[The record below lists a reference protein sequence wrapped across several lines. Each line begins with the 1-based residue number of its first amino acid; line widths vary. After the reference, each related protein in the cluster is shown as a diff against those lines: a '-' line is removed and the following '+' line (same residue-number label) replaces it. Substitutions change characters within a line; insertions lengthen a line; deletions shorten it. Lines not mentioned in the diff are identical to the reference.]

1 MGGGTISK
9 PWKESPGEDRYFVG
23 VAENGS
29 IIAIPDVEQI
39 RERVAKAQ
47 RNYTKD
53 LTAVEQILTNE
64 RGYVSKVPNN
74 EPVVVLMSG
83 GLDSIIMVDKI
94 IEDWNVTVHPLY
106 IRRNSTSQKHEEK
119 AFDFFVNFYQKK
131 FGDNFKDPKKIKY
144 EIPPRNMKEGFPK
157 AMRLT
162 VGHPLRN
169 STMQNLAVMYAVS
182 LQGSGI
188 NAKTI
193 FSGSVYEDNTE
204 PELGLLSLRTQT
216 LNTCVNLA
224 DWEWQIT
231 SPLTDPYLADRPI
244 AKTDLIEYAIRKF
257 IPLERTRSCFSSE
270 KYADGTC
277 NACKKRLM
285 AFEHLKIKDPARYN
299 LPSDTGGTGPK

>member
-1 MGGGTISK
+1 MGTDATLYFQAGIMFSSETDRLERIEDCEIS
-9 PWKESPGEDRYFVG
+9 
-23 VAENGS
+23 
-29 IIAIPDVEQI
+29 VEQI
-39 RERVAKAQ
+39 RARVAKAQ

-53 LTAVEQILTNE
+53 LTAVEQILRNE

-83 GLDSIIMVDKI
+83 GLDSIVMVNKI

-119 AFDFFVNFYQKK
+119 AFDFFVKFYQKR
-131 FGDNFKDPKKIKY
+131 FGERFANPKKIEY
-144 EIPPRNMKEGFPK
+144 EIPPRDMKKGFPK

-182 LQGSGI
+182 LQGSGV
-188 NAKTI
+188 NAKI
-193 FSGSVYEDNTE
+193 VFSGSVYEDNTE

-216 LNTCVNLA
+216 LNTCVSLG
-224 DWEWQIT
+224 DWGWNIT
-231 SPLTDPYLADRPI
+231 SPLTDPYLADRPLGKI
-244 AKTDLIEYAIRKF
+244 DLIGYAVKRF
-257 IPLERTRSCFSSE
+257 IPLERTRSCFSAD

-285 AFEHLKIKDPARYN
+285 AFDHLKMRDPVTYLTDIKNTR
-299 LPSDTGGTGPK
+299 STGPK